1 MTLLSLCCSLF
12 KFNLIDQLSSRGIVI
27 FNRLILGKLSHRNW
41 YIYFIINSL
50 KCLYKCPCF
59 SSLAHYV
66 HNYHKNKWCIK
77 RLCIVMLNC
86 LNIDCDTDLL
96 VVGINGGDWTCL
108 WFDFLNEQEWDKCNL
123 WCSGASVIECR
134 NYSQITFIHISRDYP
149 MNFWW
154 PTFFDCWTSLASMC
168 MYVTRTWTHISQWR
182 P

>member
-1 MTLLSLCCSLF
+1 MKTIWATITEGVGSFGPIYKTTRQIRSSLQLQKIFPTNKHCQDISLFIMWHYSVCVVHYLF

-77 RLCIVMLNC
+77 RLCNVELLEHWLWHRSPCGRNKHWG
-86 LNIDCDTDLL
+86 LDLFMVWL
-96 VVGINGGDWTCL
+96 FKWT
-108 WFDFLNEQEWDKCNL
+108 
-123 WCSGASVIECR
+123 G
-134 NYSQITFIHISRDYP
+134 
-149 MNFWW
+149 MG
-154 PTFFDCWTSLASMC
+154 
-168 MYVTRTWTHISQWR
+168 
-182 P
+182 